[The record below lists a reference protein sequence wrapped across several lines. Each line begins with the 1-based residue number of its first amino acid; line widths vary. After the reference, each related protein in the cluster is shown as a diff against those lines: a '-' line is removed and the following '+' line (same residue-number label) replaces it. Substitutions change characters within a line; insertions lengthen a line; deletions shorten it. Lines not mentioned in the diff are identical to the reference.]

1 MGCRTRIRFVTCAAS
16 SYSARSVG
24 GRGQTRGVV
33 VVGEKWAHVVRTP
46 PDRKVVGAGPV
57 GSGHGSY
64 QLVSWWG
71 GQCWC
76 PPMAHA
82 QWWQSGSGAIRDVAT
97 TTQTDVRLPKR
108 TPRAMLRSSSRR
120 RGSRSLTATT
130 EYGPWGGTNTG
141 HHHTTLT
148 GMIHAHYQPAL
159 HPPSSDLG
167 EYRAP
172 VPTYHPPPPKSPP

>member
-1 MGCRTRIRFVTCAAS
+1 MVPPMAHAQCWQPGN
-16 SYSARSVG
+16 
-24 GRGQTRGVV
+24 GVV

-71 GQCWC
+71 GQG
-76 PPMAHA
+76 PPHGPCSVVAATSRRRGVAMNRTA
-82 QWWQSGSGAIRDVAT
+82 DVRGK
-97 TTQTDVRLPKR
+97 TDVR
-108 TPRAMLRSSSRR
+108 TAMCSSRR

-130 EYGPWGGTNTG
+130 GHGPWGGTNTG
-141 HHHTTLT
+141 HPTMILT
-148 GMIHAHYQPAL
+148 GMTHAHYQPAL
-159 HPPSSDLG
+159 HPPPSDLG